1 MKCRI
6 SYSDL
11 GLAIVLASL
20 LSGCG
25 GGSSGSPTPPPRVAY
40 LSDRT
45 GNLDIYITTMTL
57 GYPTVNLT
65 NHSAGDDEFC
75 WSPTG
80 NQLAFLSDRS
90 GQWELWV
97 INANGTG
104 ATQLTANGG
113 TKANPAWS
121 PTGNKIAF
129 VYNGDICVYDLTNN
143 SSQNLTMGNG
153 NNRMPCW
160 SPSGNQIVFASDR
173 SGNWDIWVMNADG
186 TGVIQLTNDIQ
197 VELRPVW
204 SPNGQKIAFERGSDV
219 WVMDA
224 NGASPLNLTNGVGA
238 FNGLPTW
245 SPNSQSIAFERDGD
259 IYRINA
265 NGTGLTQL
273 TTMGSCFS
281 PHWSKSA
288 AGNSAITFMSAS
300 SGNPEI
306 YVMAPDGTGITN
318 ISNDAAAEE
327 LPIWAP

>member
-1 MKCRI
+1 M
-6 SYSDL
+6 SL
-11 GLAIVLASL
+11 GLVFATAVL

-25 GGSSGSPTPPPRVAY
+25 GGSGGGSTPPPRVAF

-45 GNLDIYITTMTL
+45 GDLDIYITTMAP
-57 GYPTVNLT
+57 GFPTVNLT
-65 NHSAGDDEFC
+65 NHPAGDGEFC

-90 GQWELWV
+90 GDEELWI

-104 ATQLTANGG
+104 ATQLTSTGG

-121 PTGNKIAF
+121 PVGNKIAF
-129 VYNGDICVYDLTNN
+129 VHNSDICVYDFTTNTT
-143 SSQNLTMGNG
+143 QNLTAGNG
-153 NNRMPCW
+153 TNVMPCW

-173 SGNWDIWVMNADG
+173 AAGNWDIWVMNADG
-186 TGVIQLTNDIQ
+186 TGVIQLTNNPQ
-197 VELRPVW
+197 VEQHPVW

-300 SGNPEI
+300 SGNLEI

-318 ISNDAAAEE
+318 ISSNAAAVDR

>member
-1 MKCRI
+1 M
-6 SYSDL
+6 SL
-11 GLAIVLASL
+11 GLVFATAVL

-25 GGSSGSPTPPPRVAY
+25 GGSGGGSTPPPRVAF
-40 LSDRT
+40 LSNRT
-45 GNLDIYITTMTL
+45 GDLDIYITTMAP
-57 GYPTVNLT
+57 GFPTVNLT
-65 NHSAGDDEFC
+65 NDPAGDDDEFC

-80 NQLAFLSDRS
+80 NQLAFLSNRS
-90 GQWELWV
+90 GAWELWT

-104 ATQLTANGG
+104 ATQLTSTGG

-121 PTGNKIAF
+121 PVGNKIAF
-129 VYNGDICVYDLTNN
+129 VHNSDICVYDFTTNTT
-143 SSQNLTMGNG
+143 QNLTQGNG
-153 NNRMPCW
+153 NNIMPCW

-173 SGNWDIWVMNADG
+173 SGNWDIWVMNANG
-186 TGVIQLTNDIQ
+186 ANPTQLTNNIQ

-224 NGASPLNLTNGVGA
+224 NGASPLNLTNGAGTL
-238 FNGLPTW
+238 NRWPTW

-318 ISNDAAAEE
+318 ISSNAAAVDR

>member
-1 MKCRI
+1 LVR
-6 SYSDL
+6 
-11 GLAIVLASL
+11 AR
-20 LSGCG
+20 
-25 GGSSGSPTPPPRVAY
+25 GSSSLP
-40 LSDRT
+40 
-45 GNLDIYITTMTL
+45 N
-57 GYPTVNLT
+57 
-65 NHSAGDDEFC
+65 DDEFC

-90 GQWELWV
+90 GAWELWT

-104 ATQLTANGG
+104 ATQLTSTGG
-113 TKANPAWS
+113 TKADPAWS
-121 PTGNKIAF
+121 PVGNKIAF
-129 VYNGDICVYDLTNN
+129 VHNSDICVYDFTTNTT
-143 SSQNLTMGNG
+143 QNLTAGNG
-153 NNRMPCW
+153 TNVMPCW

-173 SGNWDIWVMNADG
+173 AAGNWDIWVMNADG
-186 TGVIQLTNDIQ
+186 ANPTQLTNNIQ

-245 SPNSQSIAFERDGD
+245 SPNSQSIAFVRDGD

-273 TTMGSCFS
+273 TTMGSCLN

-300 SGNPEI
+300 SGNLEI

-318 ISNDAAAEE
+318 ISSNAAAVDR

>member
-1 MKCRI
+1 M
-6 SYSDL
+6 SL
-11 GLAIVLASL
+11 GLVFATAVL

-25 GGSSGSPTPPPRVAY
+25 GGSGGGSTPPPRVAF
-40 LSDRT
+40 LRDRT
-45 GNLDIYITTMTL
+45 GDLDIYITTMAP
-57 GYPTVNLT
+57 GFPTVNLT
-65 NHSAGDDEFC
+65 NDPAGDGEFC

-90 GQWELWV
+90 GDEELWI

-104 ATQLTANGG
+104 ATQLTSTGG

-121 PTGNKIAF
+121 PVGNKIAF
-129 VYNGDICVYDLTNN
+129 VHNSDICVYDFTTNTT
-143 SSQNLTMGNG
+143 QNLTQGNG
-153 NNRMPCW
+153 NNIMPCW

-173 SGNWDIWVMNADG
+173 GGSWDIWVMNADG
-186 TGVIQLTNDIQ
+186 TGVIQLTNNPQ
-197 VELRPVW
+197 LEQHPVW

-224 NGASPLNLTNGVGA
+224 NGANALNLTNGAGTL
-238 FNGLPTW
+238 NRWPTW

-318 ISNDAAAEE
+318 ISSNAAAVDR

>member
-1 MKCRI
+1 M
-6 SYSDL
+6 SL
-11 GLAIVLASL
+11 GLVFATAVL

-25 GGSSGSPTPPPRVAY
+25 GGSGGGSTPPPRVAF
-40 LSDRT
+40 LSNRT
-45 GNLDIYITTMTL
+45 GNFDIYITTL
-57 GYPTVNLT
+57 APGFPTVNLT
-65 NHSAGDDEFC
+65 NHLAGDDEFC

-80 NQLAFLSDRS
+80 NQLAFLSNRS
-90 GQWELWV
+90 GAWELWI
-97 INANGTG
+97 INADGTG
-104 ATQLTANGG
+104 ATQLTSTGG
-113 TKANPAWS
+113 TKADPAWS
-121 PTGNKIAF
+121 PVGNKIAF
-129 VYNGDICVYDLTNN
+129 VHNSDICVYDFTTNTT
-143 SSQNLTMGNG
+143 QNLTAGNG
-153 NNRMPCW
+153 TNVMPCW

-173 SGNWDIWVMNADG
+173 AAGNWDIWVMNADG
-186 TGVIQLTNDIQ
+186 ANPTQLTNNIQ

-245 SPNSQSIAFERDGD
+245 SPNSQSIAFVRDGD

-273 TTMGSCFS
+273 TTMGSCLN

-300 SGNPEI
+300 SGNLEI

-318 ISNDAAAEE
+318 ISSNAAAVDR

>member
-1 MKCRI
+1 MAP
-6 SYSDL
+6 
-11 GLAIVLASL
+11 GF
-20 LSGCG
+20 
-25 GGSSGSPTPPPRVAY
+25 
-40 LSDRT
+40 
-45 GNLDIYITTMTL
+45 
-57 GYPTVNLT
+57 PTVNLT
-65 NHSAGDDEFC
+65 NHPAGDDDFC

-80 NQLAFLSDRS
+80 NQLAFLSNRS
-90 GQWELWV
+90 GAWELWT

-104 ATQLTANGG
+104 ATQLTSTGG
-113 TKANPAWS
+113 IKADPAWS
-121 PTGNKIAF
+121 PVGNKIAF
-129 VYNGDICVYDLTNN
+129 VHNSDICVYDFTTNTT
-143 SSQNLTMGNG
+143 QNLTAGNG
-153 NNRMPCW
+153 TNVMPCW

-173 SGNWDIWVMNADG
+173 AAGNWDIWVMNADG
-186 TGVIQLTNDIQ
+186 ANPTQLTNNIQ

-245 SPNSQSIAFERDGD
+245 SPNSQSIAFVRDGD

-273 TTMGSCFS
+273 TTMGSCLN

-300 SGNPEI
+300 SGNLEI

-318 ISNDAAAEE
+318 ISSNAAAVDR